1 VVPAH
6 SGPSVR
12 ALIVALVVAIV
23 GVLSLDATAIVAA
36 PDTAAASQAALP
48 LAQAPQTPRDQ
59 LRLIRW
65 AGQEFLVSPR
75 GSRGP
80 NNDLMTDST
89 AAVHVDSRGRLH
101 LKVTRYKG
109 KWASVEL
116 LGLNPMDYGTYTF
129 KTTGRLA
136 RLARPYDLGMFVIRP
151 DGSLDNEIDLENSR
165 ALIGMHHG
173 LNAQY
178 VVQPY
183 YQPHHIFRYG
193 IAQNARHTEQTFTW
207 TKADVKFSTKQ
218 NNSLRPFAHFH
229 YHGPS
234 APTNY
239 NVYLHINL
247 FIHGP
252 NHTHV
257 GSGIRSVILD
267 SLTYRPAH

>member
-1 VVPAH
+1 
-6 SGPSVR
+6 
-12 ALIVALVVAIV
+12 
-23 GVLSLDATAIVAA
+23 
-36 PDTAAASQAALP
+36 
-48 LAQAPQTPRDQ
+48 
-59 LRLIRW
+59 
-65 AGQEFLVSPR
+65 
-75 GSRGP
+75 

-101 LKVTRYKG
+101 LKVTKYKG

-267 SLTYRPAH
+267 SLTY